1 MKKSDSA
8 AYYHVCTDG
17 NALEWMF
24 KDTDD
29 FVAGVNRIGI
39 SAIETLVQV
48 IAFVLMDNHIHFVLY
63 GTMPQCKD
71 FINKYKLLT
80 GKWIGAKYG
89 ARDHLRHLPSQLIL
103 IEGSDQLLDTIAYLD
118 RNPVVAGF
126 RLIPSEYP
134 WGSARYMFKD
144 RRVRNA
150 RRLSEM
156 SKTEIHKVLKT
167 WINLPQ
173 DWTID
178 SDGML
183 FPQASFLNVEFVERL
198 FKSPISYLYHL
209 SKKLEGRIEMQQ
221 GMRSFIPDKEL
232 RPIAETLASQLFSTA
247 QIKDLDFNARIRLAR
262 KLKYDYASTPKQIS
276 RMVSLDPEILREFI

>member
-1 MKKSDSA
+1 
-8 AYYHVCTDG
+8 
-17 NALEWMF
+17 MF
-24 KDTDD
+24 KDIED

-39 SAIETLVQV
+39 CAIGTLVQV
-48 IAFVLMDNHIHFVLY
+48 IAFVLMDNHVHFVLY

-89 ARDHLRHLPSQLIL
+89 TRDYLRHLPSQLIH

-144 RRVRNA
+144 RIVRNA
-150 RRLSEM
+150 RRISDM
-156 SKTEIHKVLKT
+156 NKAEIRKVLKT
-167 WINLPQ
+167 WVTLPQ
-173 DWTID
+173 DWAID

-183 FPQASFLNVEFVERL
+183 FPQECFLDVELVERL

-221 GMRSFIPDKEL
+221 GMYSFIPDKEL
-232 RPIAETLASQLFSTA
+232 RPIVETLAKRLFGTDR
-247 QIKDLDFNARIRLAR
+247 INGLDFNSRIQLAR
-262 KLKYDYASTPKQIS
+262 KLRYDYASTPKQIS
-276 RMVSLDPEILREFI
+276 RMLSFDPEVLTKFI

>member
-1 MKKSDSA
+1 MKNSGST

-24 KDTDD
+24 KDTED

-39 SAIETLVQV
+39 CAIGTLVQV
-48 IAFVLMDNHIHFVLY
+48 IAFVLMDNHVHFVLY
-63 GTMPQCKD
+63 GTMPQCKN

-103 IEGSDQLLDTIAYLD
+103 IESSDQLLDTVAYLD
-118 RNPVVAGF
+118 RNPVVAGY

-144 RRVRNA
+144 SSVRNA
-150 RRLSEM
+150 RRISDM
-156 SKTEIHKVLKT
+156 NKAEIRKVLKT
-167 WINLPQ
+167 WVTLPQ
-173 DWTID
+173 DWAID
-178 SDGML
+178 STGML
-183 FPQASFLNVEFVERL
+183 FPQASFLDVEFVERL
-198 FKSPISYLYHL
+198 FKTPISYLYHL

-232 RPIAETLASQLFSTA
+232 RPIAETLASQLFGTA
-247 QIKDLDFNARIRLAR
+247 QIKNLDFNARIRLAR
-262 KLKYDYASTPKQIS
+262 KLRYDYASTPKQIS
-276 RMVSLDPEILREFI
+276 RMVFLDPEVLSEFI